1 MTERQATAETRERV
15 PVGTLSKDEVEE
27 IVRDMDWTA
36 IHKARVLNDAGD
48 RVALFTDGTFAVMD
62 SAEQF
67 RDADA
72 SGVIAELEVWGLGDI
87 DESLYIPEGIAVPES
102 RYVEYDEETDT
113 YRLRGSGAEVAP
125 DLYIVNG
132 DVLDREDALVDAIEH
147 GDWGGYEYEIE
158 DVMRGFAQ
166 SC

>member
-1 MTERQATAETRERV
+1 MTEVTRERV

-67 RDADA
+67 RDPDA
-72 SGVIAELEVWGLGDI
+72 SGVIAELEVKGADI
-87 DESLYIPEGIAVPES
+87 DLSDYIPEGIAVPES
-102 RYVEYDEETDT
+102 RYVEHDEETDT

-125 DLYIVNG
+125 DLYIWDGV
-132 DVLDREDALVDAIEH
+132 VLDKEDALAHAIEH